1 MERWSVLP
9 AIAARSMSLIDR
21 LREALTQPPVLPPLE
36 GDLPEERALASVPAA
51 VLVGI
56 TDRPDPGLILTVRRE
71 HMRTHAGQVA
81 FPGGRIDPGE
91 DSVEAALR
99 EAWEELGLDPGAAE
113 IVGAI
118 DPYRTVTGYIVTP
131 VLAVVPPD
139 QPLSPHEHEVA
150 DWFEAPLAFVLDPT
164 NQQYKSALFQ
174 GRERHYYEIMW
185 GERRIWGATASM
197 IVNLSRRLQWS

>member
-1 MERWSVLP
+1 MN
-9 AIAARSMSLIDR
+9 LIDR

-56 TDRPDPGLILTVRRE
+56 TDRPDPGVILTVRRE

-81 FPGGRIDPGE
+81 FPGGRVDPGE

>member
-1 MERWSVLP
+1 MN
-9 AIAARSMSLIDR
+9 LIDR
-21 LREALTQPPVLPPLE
+21 LREALTQPSVLPLLE

-56 TDRPDPGLILTVRRE
+56 TDRPDPGVILTVRRE

-113 IVGAI
+113 IAGAI

-131 VLAVVPPD
+131 VLAVVQPD